1 MMATYS
7 REKLVRDVL
16 LELGVLDPNEAP
28 EAEDAACVGERIQ
41 TVLEELN
48 DEGLIPFQVEAPIPA
63 KYMGPITYIVARE
76 LVSQYGVLS
85 RADLLENRAQ
95 GAYGRL
101 WKLREKTAS
110 DEPVKA
116 TYF

>member
-1 MMATYS
+1 MATYS
-7 REKLVRDVL
+7 REELVRDVL
-16 LELGVLDPNEAP
+16 LELGMLDANEAP
-28 EAEDAACVGERIQ
+28 EAEDAVCVDRKAQ
-41 TVLEELN
+41 SVLEELN
-48 DEGLIPFQVEAPIPA
+48 DEGLIPFQLEADIPA

-76 LVSQYGVLS
+76 LVTQYGVLS
-85 RADLLENRAQ
+85 RAQLLEQRAQ
-95 GAYGRL
+95 GAYTRL